1 MTDCTIR
8 NMPDA
13 VVERLSEVARLRDL
27 SLDQAALEVIAHA
40 LGLDVEFEY
49 YDLEDLD
56 WVAEDEPPVATA
68 VTTAARGACAA
79 TAPE

>member
-13 VVERLSEVARLRDL
+13 VAERLSEVARLRDL

-49 YDLEDLD
+49 YDLEDLE
-56 WVAEDEPPVATA
+56 WAAEEEPSVAEA
-68 VTTAARGACAA
+68 VTAAGRSG
-79 TAPE
+79 